1 MKLYPD
7 AFNEYVARSGRVRT
21 EASKT
26 SMGYVVRRLQFD
38 HPNLGAG
45 RFTTQHLVEF
55 CLSRD
60 PAPKTIRHRRSI
72 LKGLFTWLKAQGMIP
87 SNPASELDYLITTGR
102 YEVRPGHWYDADVAA
117 RVIRACPDDLIGR
130 RDRLALMFG
139 FMLGLR
145 SSSISRLRWDQFAP
159 DFSHADLIVKG
170 NKPTRKGV
178 PAQIRSEL
186 SDWALERPE
195 SAVAVLPAFRCQG
208 VLQKRYEPLWG
219 APLGKQGIYNLVQRA
234 GERCGIELS
243 PHDMRRTYAGIL
255 EEKGVPVQDIQR
267 ALDHSNVGTT
277 SIYLDKNPA
286 KSQAITGGF
295 TLEL

>member
-7 AFNEYVARSGRVRT
+7 AFLLYAEHSGRVRT
-21 EASKT
+21 KASRE
-26 SMGYVVRRLQFD
+26 SMGYVVRKLQSE
-38 HPNLGAG
+38 HPALGAG
-45 RFTTQHLVEF
+45 RFTTNHLVEH
-55 CLSRD
+55 CLSGD
-60 PAPKTIRHRRSI
+60 PAPKTVKHRRSV
-72 LKGLFTWLKAQGMIP
+72 LKGLFTWLKANGHIS

-102 YEVRPGHWYDADVAA
+102 HEVRPGNWYDAEVAA
-117 RVIRACPDDLIGR
+117 RVIRACPTDLVGR

-145 SSSISRLRWDQFAP
+145 VSSIASLRWSQFAP
-159 DFSHADLIVKG
+159 DYSSADLIVKG
-170 NKPTRKGV
+170 NKPTRKGI
-178 PAQIRSEL
+178 PAQIRSEMA
-186 SDWALERPE
+186 DWALEKPE

-208 VLQKRYEPLWG
+208 VHEKLFTPLWDTPVAKAG
-219 APLGKQGIYNLVQRA
+219 LYYLVTKA
-234 GERCGIELS
+234 GQRCGIKLA
-243 PHDMRRTYAGIL
+243 PHDMRRTYAAML
-255 EEKGVPVQDIQR
+255 EERGTPVQDIQR